1 MLGDPDCDFQHKD
14 GPKITQVNEWP
25 FFRFASCIL
34 ISLLFLCSC
43 KTYTVCCCPWLRPSS
58 PGPVMDQTG
67 SRLRWDRNRNIMNYG
82 PCTAAASWPWVVL
95 LETPVLSTTCQDE
108 LLHAPPADAG
118 LGQGTRRRP
127 GHLKK
132 SVLTFSGT
140 LKIFTVWRLNFSP
153 ENCPEWPGR
162 RALSPDI
169 YWVWPEIAKL
179 ELCWAD

>member
-1 MLGDPDCDFQHKD
+1 MSDHFSALLHVFLSPCCFSAVVKPTPCVVVHDSDPALQDLLWTRQAPDWD
-14 GPKITQVNEWP
+14 GTGTG
-25 FFRFASCIL
+25 IL
-34 ISLLFLCSC
+34 W
-43 KTYTVCCCPWLRPSS
+43 TMAPAH
-58 PGPVMDQTG
+58 
-67 SRLRWDRNRNIMNYG
+67 RLPAG
-82 PCTAAASWPWVVL
+82 HWVVL